1 MLKKI
6 DVYIGAVILII
17 IDQATKVLVANSM
30 VGKSIT
36 IIKNILNFT
45 YCENKGV
52 AFSLGSG
59 NVATFIV
66 VNLFIICGLVYYY
79 IKNFKQFNGLKKV
92 FFTMVIAGG
101 TSNLIDRI
109 IRGYVVDFIDI
120 TAAFNFAI
128 FNIAD
133 IYVVIGIVGL
143 SIKIISEMI
152 YNNKNV

>member
-79 IKNFKQFNGLKKV
+79 IKNFTILPFWY
-92 FFTMVIAGG
+92 
-101 TSNLIDRI
+101 I
-109 IRGYVVDFIDI
+109 IVTKGV
-120 TAAFNFAI
+120 
-128 FNIAD
+128 
-133 IYVVIGIVGL
+133 
-143 SIKIISEMI
+143 
-152 YNNKNV
+152 